1 MRMTRT
7 ASPPFPAGASPFGN
21 DTARGRLGKVLRE
34 LWLRLISL
42 PDRGREARPDDV
54 PREVFRFPPF

>member
-7 ASPPFPAGASPFGN
+7 ASLAFPAGAAPFRT
-21 DTARGRLGKVLRE
+21 DTGRGRLGEVLRDF
-34 LWLRLISL
+34 WIGLISL

-54 PREVFRFPPF
+54 PREIFRFPPF